1 MALNIGHV
9 SDQFEQSG
17 FFQSCPILF
26 RPGIN
31 LKPFLTSMRKLQ
43 IFDKKEEE
51 EDNVSQP
58 RGFSIDEQT
67 FIFHSL
73 LFDKKIQQGG
83 YF

>member
-1 MALNIGHV
+1 MREKERKKREVKHKKFFCGFWSHVALNIGHV
-9 SDQFEQSG
+9 LDQFEQSG

-43 IFDKKEEE
+43 ILDEKEEE

-58 RGFSIDEQT
+58 RGLD
-67 FIFHSL
+67 
-73 LFDKKIQQGG
+73 
-83 YF
+83 